1 MTVGSPI
8 APIKTIEK
16 MLTKLESSIASYPL
30 DLREYYARD
39 KEGFHWA
46 KDIFGSEAS
55 DIKGLRGSELSLMHR
70 LMFAAA
76 FVASTINLP
85 GRHIEGTAVA
95 STEILDAVIAA
106 GLPPREFLNNY
117 AKYSNEF
124 TWKLLKLTGRIGGS
138 RNQPAPALVEGV

>member
-1 MTVGSPI
+1 
-8 APIKTIEK
+8 
-16 MLTKLESSIASYPL
+16 MLAKLESGIVGYPD
-30 DLREYYARD
+30 DLREDYTLA

-55 DIKGLRGSELSLMHR
+55 DIKGLRGKELALIHR

-76 FVASTINLP
+76 YVASTISLP
-85 GRHIEGTAVA
+85 GRDVEGTAVG
-95 STEILDAVIAA
+95 STEILDAVTAA

-138 RNQPAPALVEGV
+138 KSQPAPALVEGV